1 MAQRYPNMAKTLLSQ
16 QQMRYGQMRMKVS
29 LNQQRATQL
38 CISISHYL
46 FSLIIKSWFIFRE
59 LLAVDCLPVQVE
71 CELHFRVVE
80 VPEWLEVKF
89 LLEMLQMALV

>member
-38 CISISHYL
+38 CMCH
-46 FSLIIKSWFIFRE
+46 FIIAFHII
-59 LLAVDCLPVQVE
+59 
-71 CELHFRVVE
+71 HF
-80 VPEWLEVKF
+80 L
-89 LLEMLQMALV
+89 

>member
-38 CISISHYL
+38 CMCPILWHFILSISFLNKIWTSSVHIL
-46 FSLIIKSWFIFRE
+46 VNNHIEDNPAGSLII
-59 LLAVDCLPVQVE
+59 
-71 CELHFRVVE
+71 
-80 VPEWLEVKF
+80 
-89 LLEMLQMALV
+89 